1 MTCIAYRDRE
11 LFCEDVSL
19 RELAEEYDTPLYV
32 YSKNEIVTAYRSFDQ
47 ALASSDHRVFYAL
60 KANSN
65 LSILRLLT
73 AEGAG
78 ADVVSGGELSLALK
92 AGFPPDRIVFAGV
105 GKREEEIEYALREDI
120 AGFNVESV
128 PELQTISRLALR
140 HRTIARISLRIN
152 PDVNA
157 QSHPYIT
164 TGLITGKFGIES
176 SKALEVYSLAASLPS
191 LEVAG
196 VHTHIGSQITSIEPF
211 VETAH
216 AVVTLVQKLREAGI
230 NLRHI
235 DFGGGIGVRYFNAIR
250 HEALAADDPAHDHLP
265 APSSFVA
272 AVLPIIG
279 PTGCSLWFEPGRAI
293 VAEAGILLTRVL
305 YLKDNSE
312 KRFVIVDAAMNDL
325 MRPSLY
331 QAHHQIVPAVL
342 DSYEQMKADVVG
354 PICETGDFLARDRM
368 ISKVK
373 SGDVLAFLT
382 AGAYGFVMAS
392 QYNGRP
398 RPAEILVNGD
408 RVRMIRPRETY
419 DDLY

>member
-47 ALASSDHRVFYAL
+47 ALGSSDHRVCYAL

-65 LSILRLLT
+65 LSILRLLA

-92 AGFPPDRIVFAGV
+92 AGFPPERIVFAGV
-105 GKREEEIEYALREDI
+105 GKREEEIEYALREGI

-140 HRTIARISLRIN
+140 HRTTAPISLRIN

-164 TGLITGKFGIES
+164 TGLRTNKFGIES
-176 SKALEVYSLAASLPS
+176 SKALEVYSLAASLSS
-191 LEVAG
+191 LDVAG

-216 AVVTLVQKLREAGI
+216 AVVALVQKLREAGI

-235 DFGGGIGVRYFNAIR
+235 DFGGGIGVRYFNAVR
-250 HEALAADDPAHDHLP
+250 HEALVPDDPAHDQLP

-272 AVLPIIG
+272 AVLPIIE

-293 VAEAGILLTRVL
+293 VAEAGVLLTRVL
-305 YLKDNSE
+305 YLKDNGE
-312 KRFVIVDAAMNDL
+312 KRFIIVDAAMNDL

-331 QAHHQIVPAVL
+331 QAHHQIVPTAL
-342 DSYEQMKADVVG
+342 DSYEHMKADVVG

-368 ISKVK
+368 ITKVK
-373 SGDVLAFLT
+373 SGDVLAVLT

-408 RVRMIRPRETY
+408 RVRLIHPRETY